1 MTNREWLNNLSDE
14 KLAQELLPPHCECEY
29 CITNAE
35 CNHICGNCYDKIAEW
50 LKQKRT
56 EPMPEIKAGDIL
68 LSTTPSEYYIAVAS
82 DKLLTARGLVL
93 LDLEKV
99 LRHDQIAYIKRWNG
113 TDVETIWRYDND
125 R

>member
-1 MTNREWLNNLSDE
+1 MTNREWLNSLSDAELAE
-14 KLAQELLPPHCECEY
+14 KVFQCNECIF
-29 CITNAE
+29 CA
-35 CNHICGNCYDKIAEW
+35 YDDGKCHTKDCTTGQVEW
-50 LKQKRT
+50 LKQKYR

-82 DKLLTARGLVL
+82 DKLLTARGLMV

-99 LRHDQIAYIKRWNG
+99 LRSDQIASIKRWNG
-113 TDVETIWRYDND
+113 TDIETIWRYDDD